1 MERSFEDLLKEMP
14 SIESYVDELWGGYIT
29 EIPLGLAR
37 TSGLTLIFV
46 ESGSIEVVVNGTI
59 SGVVKERGLLTLLS
73 ASQVEFV
80 GSSEGLRAS
89 VLYAHKEFLTDITLG
104 KRAFPLEFFSKLVES
119 PIFNLR
125 RDRASIIS
133 KRLGD
138 IIDNINMG
146 NHLFHRQMLL
156 CYMAMFLMD
165 AGNIVSRRAGV
176 ISSDT
181 SVTRTDDITF
191 RFLEL
196 LERYGKVKH
205 PVSFYSDK
213 LCITTQYLSKQ
224 VKLKSK
230 NTAHWHIS
238 RLLIN
243 EAKMLLRVDR
253 LSVQEISERLGF
265 SDQAAFGKFFKLH
278 VGESPMAYRKGW

>member
-1 MERSFEDLLKEMP
+1 MDRSFEDLLKETP
-14 SIESYVDELWGGYIT
+14 SIESYVGELWGGYIT
-29 EIPLGLAR
+29 DMPQGLVR
-37 TSGLTLIFV
+37 TTGLTLIFV
-46 ESGSIEVVVNGTI
+46 ESGSIDVVVNGTI
-59 SGVVKERGLLTLLS
+59 SGAIKERGLLTLLP
-73 ASQVEFV
+73 ATQVEFV
-80 GSSEGLRAS
+80 ACSEGTRAKL
-89 VLYAHKEFLTDITLG
+89 LYAHKEFVTDVTLG
-104 KRAFPLEFFSKLVES
+104 KRAFPIEFFSKLVEN
-119 PIFNLR
+119 PIFSLR

-133 KRLGD
+133 RRIDD

-176 ISSDT
+176 VSSQT
-181 SVTRTDDITF
+181 TVTRTDDIAI

-196 LERYGKVKH
+196 LDSHGKVKH
-205 PVSFYSDK
+205 PVSFYADK
-213 LCITTQYLSKQ
+213 LCITNQHLSKQ
-224 VKLKSK
+224 VKLKTN

-238 RLLIN
+238 RILIN
-243 EAKMLLRVDR
+243 EAKMLLRIDR

-278 VGESPMAYRKGW
+278 VGTSPKTYRKNW